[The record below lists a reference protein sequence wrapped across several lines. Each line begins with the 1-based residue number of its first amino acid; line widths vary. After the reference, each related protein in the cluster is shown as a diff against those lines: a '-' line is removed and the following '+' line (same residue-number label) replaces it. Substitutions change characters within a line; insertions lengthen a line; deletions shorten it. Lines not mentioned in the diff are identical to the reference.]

1 MTLRELTDLAFKY
14 RHVKTGEIIYALPV
28 ISHISTH
35 IRTKGNHGRIFLLD
49 MTYFKNRIE
58 EYENGAYVYVKEKE
72 ITNVMMFNTKCS
84 HIYQTTRE
92 VLITEYDELDN

>member
-1 MTLRELTDLAFKY
+1 
-14 RHVKTGEIIYALPV
+14 
-28 ISHISTH
+28 
-35 IRTKGNHGRIFLLD
+35 